1 VLAHFSQDPA
11 LLHAFQHNID
21 RRRRTAARVLG
32 IAESDVTDPQ
42 RQLGKT
48 SNFGIAYGQTA
59 CVRRNRRRYEI
70 ENIRRSLALGMRSDA
85 LETFSRAEFRKPPSG
100 VSAILLVSTS
110 PYPRRRRKST
120 CTARFGE

>member
-1 VLAHFSQDPA
+1 MLRPVQWPAGWPAATHQSTIFCVRQCELRVLAHFSQDPA

-59 CVRRNRRRYEI
+59 CVRQADRDR
-70 ENIRRSLALGMRSDA
+70 LLQGPAA
-85 LETFSRAEFRKPPSG
+85 SG
-100 VSAILLVSTS
+100 LKV
-110 PYPRRRRKST
+110 R
-120 CTARFGE
+120 